1 MDILKLALLLAFPAL
16 VWIGIARSLIQRGI
30 ATHVAHSMGAIAA
43 MLVLVGALL
52 SVSTLFKAG

>member
-1 MDILKLALLLAFPAL
+1 MGSEMCIRD
-16 VWIGIARSLIQRGI
+16 RIQRGI

>member
-1 MDILKLALLLAFPAL
+1 
-16 VWIGIARSLIQRGI
+16 
-30 ATHVAHSMGAIAA
+30 MGAIAA